1 MSVIPTF
8 SVTSSDSISVS
19 APFQKPTAQNPLPF
33 IDLKSQQARIRPK
46 IDLAIQRVLDHGA
59 YIMGPEVAQLESDL
73 SDFCGAK
80 YAISCAN
87 GTDALGLG
95 LMVKMVGPGD
105 AIFVPSF
112 TFAATAEV
120 VAWDGATVVFVDS
133 LPGTFNMDPAGL
145 DQAIGFAKKAGLRP
159 RGVIPVDL
167 FGQPADYD
175 AIDAIADQNRLW
187 VMADGAQSFG
197 AHYKGRRVGKIGHM
211 STTSFF
217 PAKPLGCYGDGG
229 AIFTDD
235 EELAGILRSLRVHGQ
250 GVDKY
255 ENIRIGM
262 NGRLDTLQAAV
273 LIEKLKIFEGEILAR
288 QRIADRYRAGISD
301 RIITQEVM
309 EGATSTWAQ
318 YTLVLP
324 QEVNREVFMQT
335 LKDQGIPTF
344 IYYVKPLHLQEAYKG
359 NLTGTGGGLPVCE
372 GLARRVVSLPM
383 HPYLG
388 EEVQDYIIDCVNRA
402 VN

>member
-1 MSVIPTF
+1 MSIIPPPSETPSKLF
-8 SVTSSDSISVS
+8 SEST
-19 APFQKPTAQNPLPF
+19 PFQKPTPQNPLPF
-33 IDLKSQQARIRPK
+33 IDLKSQQGLIRPK
-46 IDLAIQRVLDHGA
+46 IDEAIQRVLDHGV
-59 YIMGPEVAQLESDL
+59 YIMGPEVAQLEADL
-73 SDFCGAK
+73 SDFSGAK
-80 YAISCAN
+80 YPISCAN
-87 GTDALGLG
+87 GTDALALG
-95 LMVKMVGPGD
+95 LMAKNIGPGD

-120 VAWDGATVVFVDS
+120 VSWVGATVVFIDS

-145 DQAIGFAKKAGLRP
+145 DQAIGFAKGAGLRA

-175 AIDAIADQNRLW
+175 AVEAIADQNRLW
-187 VMADGAQSFG
+187 IMADGAQSFG
-197 AHYKGRRVGKIGHM
+197 AHYKGRRVGTIGHM

-235 EELAGILRSLRVHGQ
+235 EELAGILKSLRVHGQ

-262 NGRLDTLQAAV
+262 NGRLDTLQAAI
-273 LIEKLKIFEGEILAR
+273 LIEKLKIFEGEIQAR
-288 QRIADRYRAGISD
+288 QEIAHRYRAGISD
-301 RIITQEVM
+301 RIITQDVM

-324 QEVNREVFMQT
+324 EDINRDAFMQT

-344 IYYVKPLHLQEAYKG
+344 IYYVKPLHLQEAYRS
-359 NLTGTGGGLPVCE
+359 NPTGTGAGLPVCE
-372 GLARRVVSLPM
+372 RLARRVVSLPM
-383 HPYLG
+383 HPYLRVD
-388 EEVQDYIIDCVNRA
+388 VQDYIMNCINKA